1 MQCSVT
7 IEKVD
12 LMFVVIRKREQRT
25 RQRVSSATIN
35 SSGASVVCAVQ
46 VSPTPKSCNRTG
58 GQGLEKDTDDRS

>member
-1 MQCSVT
+1 MQYSVT

-35 SSGASVVCAVQ
+35 SWGICGVCSSG
-46 VSPTPKSCNRTG
+46 VSHTK
-58 GQGLEKDTDDRS
+58 KV